1 MRYAKLFILAA
12 VALPL
17 FTSCSDDDDV
27 NTRECTI
34 GFESATVEINEAAS
48 GYVNVPIVLSGRRNG
63 PVRVTIEAAPYGD
76 NPAIEGEHYM
86 ITDKTLNINAD
97 TLSTGEMNVELK
109 VINDDEVN
117 DNRQFTLTIKSA
129 EGAEVTTQT
138 TTVSIVD
145 DDKDPYFGFFGTWYL
160 NGTTTGSTGLP
171 VNASMPVTVSGV
183 TDTSD
188 PAYNRKLTVE
198 TSSILSGIPMSFNM
212 EFNIDKSDPS
222 NMTGTIGIPYG
233 QTVVSGVTTGDPVT
247 GAAMTVDVS
256 LVGLGATGYIDN
268 TGILKSDT
276 WTIGSDGVLP
286 TEVTFNQTTRI
297 LFGFNYVNTSVPE
310 ASGYYNF
317 ANYYGLSLTREPLY

>member
-1 MRYAKLFILAA
+1 
-12 VALPL
+12 
-17 FTSCSDDDDV
+17 
-27 NTRECTI
+27 
-34 GFESATVEINEAAS
+34 
-48 GYVNVPIVLSGRRNG
+48 
-63 PVRVTIEAAPYGD
+63 
-76 NPAIEGEHYM
+76 M

-138 TTVSIVD
+138 TIVSIVD

-160 NGTTTGSTGLP
+160 NGTTQSPTTGLP

-198 TSSILSGIPMSFNM
+198 SSSIISGLPISFTT
-212 EFNIDKSDPS
+212 EFNLNASDPT

-233 QTVVSGVTTGDPVT
+233 QTVVSGVGTYDPVT
-247 GAAMTVDVS
+247 GAEMTVDVS
-256 LVGLGATGYIDN
+256 LVGVGATGIDN

-276 WTIGSDGVLP
+276 WTIGSDGVVP

-297 LFGFNYVNTSVPE
+297 LFGFNYVNTSVPD
-310 ASGYYNF
+310 ASGFYNF